1 MCDYGVG
8 SCPIRRGTG
17 HNSAV
22 SPGRIGA
29 GNRFAALAMEV
40 GRPRYGAKGVG
51 NTYPYPCQ
59 QPHYPFRISAT
70 TWRTAVDSTCRQD
83 AWMAISLN
91 QPVPAENSW
100 SYATD
105 YNALPTVRR
114 HFVRTLITA
123 VLACQ
128 LISCGVFVS
137 EPAEPQYE
145 RGYFVPLRTPPA
157 VFASMDLPYYGGQIE
172 RVTDSYMQVSYGR
185 EATVDQLKEWWPEA
199 VKAEG
204 WTPVDEQQKEN
215 GGFAGQYRL
224 VSGGTASLTI
234 NPLGMLWMVD
244 LTVYPPE

>member
-1 MCDYGVG
+1 
-8 SCPIRRGTG
+8 
-17 HNSAV
+17 
-22 SPGRIGA
+22 
-29 GNRFAALAMEV
+29 
-40 GRPRYGAKGVG
+40 
-51 NTYPYPCQ
+51 
-59 QPHYPFRISAT
+59 
-70 TWRTAVDSTCRQD
+70 
-83 AWMAISLN
+83 MAISLN

-204 WTPVDEQQKEN
+204 WTPTREDLDPT
-215 GGFAGQYRL
+215 GGF
-224 VSGGTASLTI
+224 SGLYTTEDSQNATLTI
-234 NPLGMLWMVD
+234 SPTGSLWMVN
-244 LTVYPPE
+244 LTVR